1 MPRSAL
7 ESNLMML
14 SHIGNRN
21 ESHNKNVQRVGH
33 RKINEY
39 FQLYTHST
47 VLSVILAVTRFF
59 SYPFLFRSMNRFPL
73 AKKFLSLRV
82 SVCYRSC
89 EKVMNI
95 SYPCHK
101 NHTDARDSRSTDT
114 IGNVF
119 SPSVRFSS
127 IFFAYSFISF
137 TFHTINF
144 MCLNS

>member
-39 FQLYTHST
+39 FQLYSLHPALCHCRYRS
-47 VLSVILAVTRFF
+47 LFP
-59 SYPFLFRSMNRFPL
+59 YPFLFLSFDESLSSCKKVSACECMLSQLRKSYEHFVSLSQESYGRTRFS
-73 AKKFLSLRV
+73 KH
-82 SVCYRSC
+82 SV
-89 EKVMNI
+89 
-95 SYPCHK
+95 
-101 NHTDARDSRSTDT
+101 
-114 IGNVF
+114 IGDVF
-119 SPSVRFSS
+119 FPSVLFSS